1 MKWYW
6 SFIYFKGFIICIKT
20 VYMIWNWSFFFW
32 IFVFLSFFCFLWVC
46 SYDRKQVGKCTVA
59 WAGFKIITIMNKIMT
74 CFVLMHTYYIPVM
87 YIFQTSTSLSATA
100 KALAPYEM
108 TSTPSPTPHT
118 TGRESEADIRV
129 DSTESSLESIDSTTM
144 IVATVSISV
153 QGKKQHKLLHF
164 CKLMHNGLTLFLL
177 RSKEK
182 TIGAGVSRVCVCGGG
197 ANGGGKDRKS
207 VYSTK
212 TRYFQYKTER

>member
-1 MKWYW
+1 
-6 SFIYFKGFIICIKT
+6 
-20 VYMIWNWSFFFW
+20 
-32 IFVFLSFFCFLWVC
+32 
-46 SYDRKQVGKCTVA
+46 
-59 WAGFKIITIMNKIMT
+59 MT

-164 CKLMHNGLTLFLL
+164 CKLMHNGLTLFQ
-177 RSKEK
+177 
-182 TIGAGVSRVCVCGGG
+182 TIGAGVSRVCVWGGG
-197 ANGGGKDRKS
+197 GGEWGGKDRKS